1 MTHSSRPRELPR
13 ATEDPSSP
21 LSPGTHTISVRHG
34 SADVDV
40 RYHVAGTGPVCLAHS
55 GGPGIGWDY
64 LRMPDLEDFLTMVY
78 VEPVGTGDSGRLPD
92 PRDYTVPT
100 YTHFLHGV
108 IEHLALPPVILL
120 GHSHGGFV
128 AQQFALDHPEQL
140 AALVLYDTSPV
151 ADDQFWAAAVSSM
164 EQFVSDHADDHPETA
179 GYVEA
184 LTTRLELLDD
194 DGTTAVLR
202 TMMPAYVFDYWG
214 REAEFAP
221 ARRSMRMYAAATRG
235 EGPPFDVRDELPDI
249 ATPTLVLAGRQDFIC
264 GPRWAALLHEAI
276 PASELTILESTGH
289 LAHVERPGQFAA
301 AVGAFLETRGVL
313 NGPQTF

>member
-1 MTHSSRPRELPR
+1 MTPLFSSQSREEDPWPAAPCPSPRPNDSPARQRSARPRDALKP
-13 ATEDPSSP
+13 A
-21 LSPGTHTISVRHG
+21 
-34 SADVDV
+34 
-40 RYHVAGTGPVCLAHS
+40 AGTPPRNRGSVLPSV
-55 GGPGIGWDY
+55 PGHPY
-64 LRMPDLEDFLTMVY
+64 
-78 VEPVGTGDSGRLPD
+78 D
-92 PRDYTVPT
+92 PR
-100 YTHFLHGV
+100 
-108 IEHLALPPVILL
+108 PPWF

-151 ADDQFWAAAVSSM
+151 ADDQFWAAAASSM
-164 EQFVSDHADDHPETA
+164 EQFVSDRADDHPETA

-202 TMMPAYVFDYWG
+202 TMMLAYVFDYWG

-249 ATPTLVLAGRQDFIC
+249 STPTLVLAGRQDLIC

-276 PASELTILESTGH
+276 PAAELTILESTGH

-301 AVGAFLETRGVL
+301 VVGAFLEARGVL
-313 NGPQTF
+313 NGQRTP